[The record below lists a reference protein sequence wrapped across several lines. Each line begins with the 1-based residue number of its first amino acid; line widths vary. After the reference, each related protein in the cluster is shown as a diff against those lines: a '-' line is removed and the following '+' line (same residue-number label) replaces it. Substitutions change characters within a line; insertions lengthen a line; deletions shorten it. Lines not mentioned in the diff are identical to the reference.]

1 MRKDQNFSLSGS
13 FHETKSFD
21 KTHKAYLIQKR
32 SQECGHVTMR
42 NKTRRFMAVFSSA
55 SFLNDFG
62 SDMIY
67 PVWPLF
73 VTLFLRADVAVL
85 GLIDGLGD
93 AVVSMSQAGSGYLS
107 DRLGKRKFF
116 IWTGYLFG
124 SLSRVGYALSTIWQ
138 PLIPFRILDRFGKI
152 RGAPR
157 DAIVADISTR
167 ENRGRNFGLLRA
179 MDNLGA
185 VCGIITCILLF
196 THLGYRNLFLLA
208 SIPSSIGALLVLTFI
223 RDRKTQRIYR
233 GISLKDL
240 TLNFKLFL
248 LLSALFA
255 LGSFSYSFLLVYAG
269 EFGFETTFI
278 PVLYLVFTAVASLMS
293 LPFGKLA
300 DKLSRKAV
308 LILSYFFWG
317 LTCLGFIYA
326 KSYTG
331 LVLLFVLYGLHKAA
345 IDPAQRT
352 FVSEL
357 SPTKYRASVLGAFQM
372 IVGLCALPASII
384 AGLLWLN
391 LGMSAPFYF
400 SLALTGLAVAL
411 MLFVREQTRS

>member
-1 MRKDQNFSLSGS
+1 
-13 FHETKSFD
+13 
-21 KTHKAYLIQKR
+21 
-32 SQECGHVTMR
+32 
-42 NKTRRFMAVFSSA
+42 MAVFSSA

-73 VTLFLRADVAVL
+73 VTSFLKADIAVL

-107 DRLGKRKFF
+107 DRLGKRKIF

-124 SLSRVGYALSTIWQ
+124 SLSRVGYALSTVWQ

-157 DAIVADISTR
+157 DAIVAEISTR
-167 ENRGRNFGLLRA
+167 KNRGRNFGLLRA
-179 MDNLGA
+179 VDHLGA

-196 THLGYRNLFLLA
+196 TYLGYRNLFLLA
-208 SIPSSIGALLVLTFI
+208 SIPSLIGALLVLTFI
-223 RDRKTQRIYR
+223 RDRKTQRIHK

-240 TLNFKLFL
+240 TLNLKLFL

-255 LGSFSYSFLLVYAG
+255 LGSFSYSFLLVYA
-269 EFGFETTFI
+269 EKFGFETPHI

-300 DKLSRKAV
+300 DKLNRKTV
-308 LILSYFFWG
+308 LVLSYFFWG
-317 LTCLGFIYA
+317 LTCLGFIYIE
-326 KSYTG
+326 SYTG
-331 LVLLFVLYGLHKAA
+331 VVLLFVLYGMHKAA
-345 IDPAQRT
+345 IEPVQRT

-357 SPTKYRASVLGAFQM
+357 SPIRYRASVLGAFQM
-372 IVGLCALPASII
+372 IVGLCALPASLI
-384 AGLLWLN
+384 AGLLWSN
-391 LGMSAPFYF
+391 FEIITPFYF

-411 MLFVREQTRS
+411 MLFVKEQA